1 MGFLHGHTVVHG
13 ARRGLTMALFNGR
26 VHHMTLIKIVGFA
39 LATALTF
46 SHGIGEARAATAAEI
61 DKSATAALNT
71 LYKRSPAAKAL
82 AGSAEAVLVFPTIT
96 KAGLMVGGQYGEGA
110 LRKGD
115 KTVGYYNSTA
125 ASYGMQAGVQTFS
138 YVLILMNKSALDY
151 LDKSQGWEVGV
162 GPSLVVVDE
171 GMAKTMTSTTATHDV
186 YAFIFGQKG
195 LMGGVG
201 LQGTK
206 ITKIKK

>member
-1 MGFLHGHTVVHG
+1 
-13 ARRGLTMALFNGR
+13 
-26 VHHMTLIKIVGFA
+26 MTLTKVVGFA
-39 LATALTF
+39 LATALTL
-46 SHGIGEARAATAAEI
+46 SHGIGEARAASAAEI

-71 LYKRSPAAKAL
+71 LYKQSPAAKSL

-96 KAGLMVGGQYGEGA
+96 KAGMMVGGQYGEGA
-110 LRKGD
+110 LRKGG